1 MMEVVQVKKQLTDKI
16 DSFIL
21 DEMSSRFGSR
31 CWIEVVDENR
41 KYASVYV
48 RIGDRY
54 VDGDYL
60 KCLTIASIDIEPD
73 YQQFGIFTHALK
85 HCIEMTRMLHI
96 GLVIESVLSEY
107 VERVAL
113 VYGFRKI
120 GENYYLFP
128 NQDSEWGSAP

>member
-1 MMEVVQVKKQLTDKI
+1 MMEVAQIKKQLTDKI
-16 DSFIL
+16 DSFIF
-21 DEMSSRFGSR
+21 DEISSRFGSR
-31 CWIEVVDENR
+31 CWLEVVDENR
-41 KYASVYV
+41 KYVSIYV
-48 RIGDRY
+48 RIGARY

-60 KCLTIASIDIEPD
+60 KCFTIATIDIDPD
-73 YQQFGIFTHALK
+73 YQQFGIFTHTLK

-96 GLVIESVLSEY
+96 VLVIESVLSNH

-113 VYGFRKI
+113 AHGFRKI